1 MKIIQIR
8 TNDFYLKNILFLLIS
23 ILIYISTSKIV
34 FAKGLDKNIKNINSP
49 EEELAIKYCDA
60 INKNIFNGL
69 NKEALLKYEYFFSS
83 LNIKKLQ
90 NPEKFYINFK
100 LNVMKNCFYELTKAD
115 KEEFLPYIK
124 KFMEFN
130 N

>member
-1 MKIIQIR
+1 MKNIR
-8 TNDFYLKNILFLLIS
+8 LRNNDFYLKNILFLLIS
-23 ILIYISTSKIV
+23 VLIYIFTSKIV
-34 FAKGLDKNIKNINSP
+34 FAKGLDNNINNINSP

-60 INKNIFNGL
+60 INKNIFSGL

-83 LNIKKLQ
+83 LNIRNHK
-90 NPEKFYINFK
+90 NPENFYINFK
-100 LNVMKNCFYELTKAD
+100 LNVKKNCFYRLTASD

-124 KFMEFN
+124 RFMEIN